1 LPFTVIFHEF
11 TACPVILH
19 IFVTVLVD
27 HFKRAVTDLL
37 GKAFIA
43 MFLYLK
49 LGLSEPERGNYP
61 SDVHIE
67 TAYYIH
73 IKKPCH
79 QVREAA
85 SYILTLSIIP
95 AV

>member
-1 LPFTVIFHEF
+1 MKCAL
-11 TACPVILH
+11 A
-19 IFVTVLVD
+19 VLLGLYV
-27 HFKRAVTDLL
+27 KRKLTKMDA

-49 LGLSEPERGNYP
+49 LGLPDPERGNYP
-61 SDVHIE
+61 PDVHIE
-67 TAYYIH
+67 TAYYTH

-85 SYILTLSIIP
+85 SYILALSIIP
-95 AV
+95 PS